1 MTNEQLELSLAGGKQ
16 ITPPPHRAGRVARA
30 AWWFGQMRKVVN
42 GAMDWNNT
50 PEPRPEQSWLEI
62 SHRRQSA

>member
-1 MTNEQLELSLAGGKQ
+1 MTNEQLELSLA
-16 ITPPPHRAGRVARA
+16 AGQQTQLAPRREGRPSRA
-30 AWWFGQMRKVVN
+30 AWWFGQMRRVVN
-42 GAMDWNNT
+42 SAMDWNAA